1 MPALKDSQVFKVH
14 GDSRWYGRLR
24 QVTTVDVRDFVLTYL
39 SVLYSHAL
47 EAPWITADSA
57 TRQEDIRTPS
67 VKKDWFLNIIGFAS
81 NAGKYKLSLSL
92 FQLLLRHSSYQL
104 LPRQQLRYTGAT
116 HRGRV
121 LMHRGAAVHGTNH
134 SNDVLISIYQ
144 RRF

>member
-81 NAGKYKLSLSL
+81 NAGKYELSLSL
-92 FQLLLRHSSYQL
+92 SSSYYYDTA
-104 LPRQQLRYTGAT
+104 PTNFYHASSY
-116 HRGRV
+116 
-121 LMHRGAAVHGTNH
+121 GTQG
-134 SNDVLISIYQ
+134 Q
-144 RRF
+144 RTEVVF